1 MKCDACRAE
10 IEAGDER
17 EHAGRTLCED
27 CYMDAL
33 SPARSCD
40 PWAVF
45 AAKSAAELD
54 GGSELTEAHQRILGV
69 LQQEKYVLPSDLA
82 ADVGLSRDELQ
93 KELATL
99 RHLELT
105 RGARKGGQV
114 YVTRF
119 DTPHDGEDN

>member
-1 MKCDACRAE
+1 MKCDACQAE

-17 EHAGRTLCED
+17 EQAGRTLCED

-45 AAKSAAELD
+45 TAKSAAELN
-54 GGSELTEAHQRILGV
+54 GGSELSEVHQRILGI
-69 LQQEKYVLPSDLA
+69 LQQEKYVPPSDLA
-82 ADVGLSRDELQ
+82 AKVGLSLDALQ

-114 YVTRF
+114 FITRF
-119 DTPHDGEDN
+119 DTPHQGEDD

>member
-1 MKCDACRAE
+1 MKCDVCQAE
-10 IEAGDER
+10 IDAGDER
-17 EHAGRTLCED
+17 EHTGRTLCED

-45 AAKSAAELD
+45 TAKSAAELE
-54 GGSELTEAHQRILGV
+54 GGSELSEVHQRIVAV
-69 LQQEKYVLPSDLA
+69 LDQEKYILPADLA
-82 ADVGLSRDELQ
+82 AEAGLSPEELK

-99 RHLELT
+99 RHLEMT

-114 YVTRF
+114 YITRF
-119 DTPHDGEDN
+119 DTPHDGEDD

>member
-1 MKCDACRAE
+1 MKCESCQAE

-45 AAKSAAELD
+45 SAKSAAELE
-54 GGSELTEAHQRILGV
+54 GGAELTEVHQKMLHK
-69 LQQEKYVLPSDLA
+69 LQQDKYVLPPDLA
-82 ADVGLSRDELQ
+82 AHVGLSLEQLQ
-93 KELATL
+93 KELAAL
-99 RHLELT
+99 RHLELI

>member
-1 MKCDACRAE
+1 MKCDACQAE

-17 EHAGRTLCED
+17 EHAGQTLCDD

-45 AAKSAAELD
+45 TAKSAAELE
-54 GGSELTEAHQRILGV
+54 GGAELTEVHQKILDM
-69 LQQEKYVLPSDLA
+69 LRREKYVLPPDLA
-82 ADVGLSRDELQ
+82 ADAGLSLDQLQ

-114 YVTRF
+114 YITRF
-119 DTPHDGEDN
+119 DTPHDGEDD